1 MNENNAQQVITFR
14 DIWEL
19 FLQRLVIILLVSAL
33 AVAGFY
39 VYNKVTFVPM
49 YQSTATLY
57 ITGDGEYE
65 DSTSADAYNNYSLTL
80 KVVDDCEFLLSS
92 RSVLETL
99 IDNMGLDINYSVLQN
114 RITIENPSNTRVLEV
129 TVEAEKPQL
138 AKDIVDQLC
147 KLGTTKI
154 NSVMTQDESSDDYVS
169 VYEEGT
175 KSDYPSN
182 ITPKLTYLLVGLVAG
197 ALTFGLCLLIFLLDD
212 RIQSADHIE
221 QILGLSVLGDIPD
234 CNSTHSRG
242 RYGYRYGYYR
252 GKSYGPYGRAYGPY
266 SKPYGAYGHS
276 HNSKKKGKG

>member
-39 VYNKVTFVPM
+39 VFNKATYVPM

-57 ITGDGEYE
+57 IAGDGEHE
-65 DSTSADAYNNYSLTL
+65 DNTSADAYNNYSLTL
-80 KVVDDCEFLLSS
+80 KVVNDCDYLLSS
-92 RSVLETL
+92 RPVLEQVITN
-99 IDNMGLDINYSVLQN
+99 IGLKNTNYSVLQS
-114 RITIENPSNTRVLEV
+114 RITTENPTNTRVLEV
-129 TVEAEKPQL
+129 TVEGETPEL
-138 AKDIVDQLC
+138 AKAIVDELC
-147 KLGTTKI
+147 AIGTEKI
-154 NSVMTQDESSDDYVS
+154 NTTMEAGYVR

-175 KSDYPSN
+175 LTSFPSN
-182 ITPKLTYLLVGLVAG
+182 TTPKFTFLLVGVVAG

-234 CNSTHSRG
+234 SNSSHTRG

-252 GKSYGPYGRAYGPY
+252 GKGYGPYGRAYGPY
-266 SKPYGAYGHS
+266 SKPYGAYGHTN
-276 HNSKKKGKG
+276 NSKKKGKG

>member
-19 FLQRLVIILLVSAL
+19 FLQRLVIILLISAL

-39 VYNKVTFVPM
+39 VFNKATYVPM

-57 ITGDGEYE
+57 IAGDGEYE
-65 DSTSADAYNNYSLTL
+65 DNTSADAYNNYTLSL
-80 KVVDDCEFLLSS
+80 KVVNDCDYLLSS
-92 RSVLETL
+92 RSVLEH
-99 IDNMGLDINYSVLQN
+99 MGLKTGYSVLQG
-114 RITIENPSNTRVLEV
+114 RITTENPTNTRVLEV
-129 TVEAEKPQL
+129 TMEAENPQL
-138 AKDIVDQLC
+138 AKDIVDELC
-147 KLGTTKI
+147 TIATEKI
-154 NSVMTQDESSDDYVS
+154 NTTMEAKYVR

-175 KSDYPSN
+175 KSNVPSN
-182 ITPKLTYLLVGLVAG
+182 ITPKFTYLLVGVVAG

-234 CNSTHSRG
+234 SNSSSGRG

-252 GKSYGPYGRAYGPY
+252 GRGYGPYGRAYGPY
-266 SKPYGAYGHS
+266 GKPYGSYGRTQ
-276 HNSKKKGKG
+276 NSKKKGKG

>member
-19 FLQRLVIILLVSAL
+19 FLQRLVIILLISAL

-39 VYNKVTFVPM
+39 VFNKVTYVPM

-57 ITGDGEYE
+57 IAGDGEYE
-65 DSTSADAYNNYSLTL
+65 DNTSADAYNNYTLSL
-80 KVVDDCEFLLSS
+80 KVVNDCDYLLSS
-92 RSVLETL
+92 RSVLEQVSE
-99 IDNMGLDINYSVLQN
+99 NMGLKTGYSVLQG
-114 RITIENPSNTRVLEV
+114 RITTETPTNTRVLEV
-129 TVEAEKPQL
+129 TVEAESPQL
-138 AKDIVDQLC
+138 AKDIVDELC
-147 KLGTTKI
+147 TIATEKI
-154 NSVMTQDESSDDYVS
+154 NTTMEAKYVR

-175 KSDYPSN
+175 KSNVPSN
-182 ITPKLTYLLVGLVAG
+182 ITPKFTYLLVGVVAG

-234 CNSTHSRG
+234 SNSSSGRG

-252 GKSYGPYGRAYGPY
+252 GRGYGPYGRAYGPY
-266 SKPYGAYGHS
+266 GKPYGSYGHTQ
-276 HNSKKKGKG
+276 NSKKKGKG

>member
-19 FLQRLVIILLVSAL
+19 FLQRLVIILLISAL

-39 VYNKVTFVPM
+39 VFNKVTYVPM

-57 ITGDGEYE
+57 IAGDGEYE
-65 DSTSADAYNNYSLTL
+65 DNTSADAYNNYTLSL
-80 KVVDDCEFLLSS
+80 KVVNDCDYLLSS
-92 RSVLETL
+92 RSVLEQVSE
-99 IDNMGLDINYSVLQN
+99 NMGLKTGYSVLQG
-114 RITIENPSNTRVLEV
+114 RITTENPTNTRVLEV
-129 TVEAEKPQL
+129 TVEAESPQL
-138 AKDIVDQLC
+138 AKDIVDELC
-147 KLGTTKI
+147 TIATEKI
-154 NSVMTQDESSDDYVS
+154 NITMEAKYVR

-175 KSDYPSN
+175 KSNVPSN
-182 ITPKLTYLLVGLVAG
+182 ITPKFTYLLVGVVAG

-234 CNSTHSRG
+234 SNSSSGRG

-252 GKSYGPYGRAYGPY
+252 GRGYGPYGRAYGPY
-266 SKPYGAYGHS
+266 GKPYGSYGHTQ
-276 HNSKKKGKG
+276 NSKKKGKG

>member
-19 FLQRLVIILLVSAL
+19 FLQRLVIILLISAL

-39 VYNKVTFVPM
+39 VFNKVTYVPM

-57 ITGDGEYE
+57 IAGDGEYE
-65 DSTSADAYNNYSLTL
+65 DNTSADAYNNYTLSL
-80 KVVDDCEFLLSS
+80 KVVNDCDYLLSS
-92 RSVLETL
+92 RSVLEQVSE
-99 IDNMGLDINYSVLQN
+99 NMGLKTGYSVLQG
-114 RITIENPSNTRVLEV
+114 RITTENPTNTRVLEV
-129 TVEAEKPQL
+129 TMEAENPQL
-138 AKDIVDQLC
+138 AKDIVDELC
-147 KLGTTKI
+147 TIATEKI
-154 NSVMTQDESSDDYVS
+154 NITMEAKYVR

-175 KSDYPSN
+175 KSNVPSN
-182 ITPKLTYLLVGLVAG
+182 ITPKFTYLLVGVVAG

-234 CNSTHSRG
+234 SNSSSGRG

-252 GKSYGPYGRAYGPY
+252 GRGYGPYGRAYGPY
-266 SKPYGAYGHS
+266 GKPYGSYGHTQ
-276 HNSKKKGKG
+276 NSKKKGKG